1 MGDFLTKSPI
11 LYISHSIR
19 KWCRFCESVAV
30 ETPLSESGIQLYVS
44 NGAIVLQQV
53 VKGSEVEVYSTIG
66 TLVAKQMAL
75 SESVVIPLPVS
86 GVYIVRVGEKCWKV
100 IV

>member
-1 MGDFLTKSPI
+1 M
-11 LYISHSIR
+11 
-19 KWCRFCESVAV
+19 
-30 ETPLSESGIQLYVS
+30 SESGIQLYVS